1 MAKKKEEPAL
11 NKAAVDKITSLL
23 TSMDKHLYGMVL
35 RLSTIAENISSIQ
48 TDDKLKGASGKDEEK
63 EKEKTGFAKVLQ
75 KLDDITGKFEK
86 FTKSVLSG
94 AKPLLGFGALAL
106 LFFDP
111 QALFSILSKTVL
123 FVADMVDAINKF
135 MNGDIKEGF
144 SILYDNLG
152 GVAISLGAIAL
163 LFGGRILSVVRSIIT
178 TAEFLYK
185 GILLFSSGMSKV
197 YKGVVNIYNFFKNFE
212 QSMEVVGKSVGR
224 FIGKIQSVASFI
236 GKFLEPVIKV
246 IQSGISMFS
255 KAMGFAGDAVG
266 FLGKAAPAIGKGL
279 LSLIGKLAFP
289 ITVIMGIVGAVQ
301 GAIEGFQQ
309 DGIIGGIK
317 GAIVGLFDGV
327 IGGLLDMVKGA
338 VSWIAGMFGFDNV
351 SAALDSF
358 SFTGLFS
365 NLIDAVFYPIEVA
378 IDWVKT
384 LFSDPIGALQQL
396 WDGLGI
402 GGIVD
407 YVFGFV
413 SGAWD
418 WVSSIFTLP
427 DFSALMGD
435 RSIGQ
440 VFDDAWNGIIDWFTG
455 VFDFLP
461 SMEEIKSTLMSL
473 LPSWLQPAS
482 VEELASELETEG
494 GVTREEVLAAKS
506 QAELE
511 ALATRADNNSYTYGY
526 NEAMAAMEA
535 MRVSLPQMR
544 NGGILNADPRGSLTM
559 LHGTEAVI
567 PLDSANARSMLENI
581 KTSPMD
587 QRRANY
593 ALNNM
598 ADMAGRK
605 EKASITSLSAPTVV
619 HNGGSNVTNI
629 TNISNAGTSRYLRPQ
644 YELG

>member
-11 NKAAVDKITSLL
+11 NKAAVDKLTSLL

-48 TDDKLKGASGKDEEK
+48 IDDKLKGASGKDEEK
-63 EKEKTGFAKVLQ
+63 EKEKTDFEKVLQ
-75 KLDDITGKFEK
+75 KLDDITGKFDK
-86 FTKSVLSG
+86 FAKSVLSG
-94 AKPLLGFGALAL
+94 SKTLLGFGALAL

-111 QALFSILSKTVL
+111 QTLFSILSKTVL
-123 FVADMVDAINKF
+123 FVANMVDAINKF
-135 MNGDIKEGF
+135 MNGDFVDGMIILFDNIK
-144 SILYDNLG
+144 
-152 GVAISLGAIAL
+152 GVAITIGTIAL
-163 LFGGRILSVVRSIIT
+163 LFGGKILRSIKAVVSMAESIWKAGNAVAAYFAEFGSNMSKIGSRILT
-178 TAEFLYK
+178 
-185 GILLFSSGMSKV
+185 
-197 YKGVVNIYNFFKNFE
+197 
-212 QSMEVVGKSVGR
+212 
-224 FIGKIQSVASFI
+224 IGNATK
-236 GKFLEPVIKV
+236 
-246 IQSGISMFS
+246 
-255 KAMGFAGDAVG
+255 
-266 FLGKAAPAIGKGL
+266 
-279 LSLIGKLAFP
+279 SLISKLALP
-289 ITVIMGIVGAVQ
+289 VTIIMGIVGALE
-301 GAIEGFQQ
+301 GAFIGYKEG
-309 DGIIGGIK
+309 GIMGAIK
-317 GAIVGLFDGV
+317 GALVGAFDML
-327 IGGLLDMVKGA
+327 IGGLLDMVKDG
-338 VSWIAGMFGFDNV
+338 VSWILSWMGLENA

-358 SFTGLFS
+358 SFTGLFKD
-365 NLIDAVFYPIEVA
+365 LVGAVFAPIEATVN
-378 IDWVKT
+378 WVKT
-384 LFSDPIGALQQL
+384 MFTDPTAGLQQL
-396 WDGLGI
+396 WDFI
-402 GGIVD
+402 VGGSLLDIIYSPIDLAVRWISSI
-407 YVFGFV
+407 FGWEDGESFSLRLFAINSV
-413 SGAWD
+413 NAAWD

-427 DFSALMGD
+427 DFSELMGD

-482 VEELASELETEG
+482 VEELANELESEG

-511 ALATRADNNSYTYGY
+511 ALASRADDNSYTYGY

-544 NGGILNADPRGSLTM
+544 NGGIMNADPRGSLTM

-629 TNISNAGTSRYLRPQ
+629 TNVSNAGTSRYLRPQ